1 MQKISNGCIG
11 PHQLS
16 DAVDIREIEETCGEQ
31 AFLKRST
38 FKTRKK
44 RKGMEKERKSK
55 TSFYFKFVLE
65 MYQHRFYYI
74 SLLGMG
80 ELRKPAESR
89 HFSKG
94 QPTKQEKRKREWK
107 RKKS

>member
-38 FKTRKK
+38 YKT
-44 RKGMEKERKSK
+44 
-55 TSFYFKFVLE
+55 
-65 MYQHRFYYI
+65 
-74 SLLGMG
+74 
-80 ELRKPAESR
+80 
-89 HFSKG
+89 KG
-94 QPTKQEKRKREWK
+94 QKTK
-107 RKKS
+107 KKMKESEN